1 MSILFPFSLLETSLK
16 MSINSL
22 VLLVNCSLSVVY
34 LFMFFAYI
42 YRYLYLQYQ
51 ELPLCLVTLTLSLKL
66 VITHLGKSK
75 KKKKLS
81 ICSRNRVDYG
91 SPQIIFCHQGF
102 SHRVEMDIQ
111 FLAPVPFIFSSSWK
125 SIPAMQ
131 DNIGRQL
138 ISQSHN
144 PLEHSLFQTVL
155 FIFQL
160 CLKLLPLPYLYL

>member
-1 MSILFPFSLLETSLK
+1 MSILFPLSLLETSLK
-16 MSINSL
+16 MPINSF

-51 ELPLCLVTLTLSLKL
+51 ELPLCLLTLTLSHKL
-66 VITHLGKSK
+66 VITHLGNS
-75 KKKKLS
+75 KKKLS

-91 SPQIIFCHQGF
+91 SPQIIFCQGF

-160 CLKLLPLPYLYL
+160 CLKQLPLPYLYL